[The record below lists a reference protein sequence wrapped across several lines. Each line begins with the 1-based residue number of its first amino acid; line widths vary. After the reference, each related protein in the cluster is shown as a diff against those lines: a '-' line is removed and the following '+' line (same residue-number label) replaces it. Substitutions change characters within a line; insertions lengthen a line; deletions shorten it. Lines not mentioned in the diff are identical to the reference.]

1 MREAFFNKLYEIA
14 KKDKNLILVSPD
26 MGDPGSNLIKKN
38 LDQQYVNT
46 GIAEQSAVLI
56 AAGLALSGKKPYVY
70 TISPFVTWR
79 IGEFIKIELGLMNL
93 PITLVGVGSGFSY
106 SNAGPTHHSIEDISL
121 RAIPNLN
128 IFNPSDNHSAKA
140 FAEQTY
146 KLNEPCYVRLDR
158 QPLPQ
163 IYDNSETFE
172 EGFKELKKGKD
183 VCIISTGNMVHTSL
197 EIQKNLETNGEK
209 IGIIDIYRLKPINQ
223 NLLKE
228 TLKKYKKIISLE
240 EHVLEGGLGSIMSE
254 IITDNQLDLKL
265 KRIGLEGYTYEYGG
279 REHIQKLYGIDTESV
294 INKLKDFK

>member
-14 KKDKNLILVSPD
+14 KKDRNIILVCPD
-26 MGDPGSNLIKKN
+26 MGDPGSNLFKEN
-38 LDQQYVNT
+38 LNQQYVNT
-46 GIAEQSAVLI
+46 GVAEQSAVLI

-106 SNAGPTHHSIEDISL
+106 YNAGPTHHSIEDISL

-128 IFNPSDNHSAKA
+128 IFNPSDNSAAKA
-140 FAEQTY
+140 VAKQTSN
-146 KLNEPCYVRLDR
+146 LNEPCYVRLDR

-163 IYDNSETFE
+163 IYDNSEKFK
-172 EGFKELKKGKD
+172 EGFKELKEGGEI
-183 VCIISTGNMVHTSL
+183 CIISTGNMVHTSL
-197 EIQKNLETNGEK
+197 EIQKILEANREK
-209 IGIIDIYRLKPINQ
+209 VGIVDIYRIKPINQ
-223 NLLKE
+223 DLLKE

-240 EHVLEGGLGSIMSE
+240 EHVLEGGLGSIISE
-254 IITDNQLDLKL
+254 VITDNNLDLKL

-279 REHIQKLYGIDTESV
+279 RKHIQKQYGIDIESV
-294 INKLKDFK
+294 INKLKKFK